1 VRYLGGTYGTW
12 RTLTRLTRS
21 EASYERQKSLN
32 TVNTDSGKGRV
43 VRIGTL
49 GERWR
54 GASMEDRTTR
64 KSWMQQKMQ
73 QVGRRERVLE
83 FVSTGCALAG
93 RNGSA

>member
-21 EASYERQKSLN
+21 EASYEWQESLN

-49 GERWR
+49 GGRWR
-54 GASMEDRTTR
+54 
-64 KSWMQQKMQ
+64 
-73 QVGRRERVLE
+73 VV
-83 FVSTGCALAG
+83 
-93 RNGSA
+93 NGGSHYP

>member
-21 EASYERQKSLN
+21 EASYEWQESLN

-49 GERWR
+49 VGD
-54 GASMEDRTTR
+54 GGLSMGDRTTR
-64 KSWMQQKMQ
+64 ESWMQQKMQ